1 MFLAQLR
8 WPAFLILPL
17 LLDCLWWNGCGAV
30 WRYRTSIGTYMIF
43 STRTTIYLE
52 YEGTTFS
59 RWDVPSFCTVG
70 DATKKATTLFC
81 SVPGTHRIQPVTVP
95 ASDDEERYL
104 SINADVNCF
113 SWYIYQDEN
122 RLRDTGPTQIIKLW
136 LYDPENAD
144 KKEKLNIATS
154 PPILMSDMEWA
165 SEDERNKRQWTPIL
179 HLESAAAEKTE
190 TLGWHRTRN
199 WPWLQ
204 DLGHWSLQWMG
215 RLLYW
220 YSRSLSWQ
228 FWNLGQEPRIRTL
241 FRRTEYFSKSFYN
254 GVWMIE
260 VPSQANDNM
269 AIVLDKTVTFQ
280 DCFVHDIPFTIA
292 QPMYILG
299 TKTGVSVTLPAGS
312 DAIIE
317 WSACYPKTAAIVT
330 VDGIFYTSNGFL
342 KVTEIKF
349 PPDLVP
355 SGMIHQVKDIAILFP
370 NAFILIGNVL
380 YQASVDEIINMGEF
394 YFPHV
399 RIIGTQSK
407 TWCADDYPLTERKLS
422 EIIIWSE
429 DEVFLGYPE
438 NEFHPLIA
446 VGLLREKLKLQR
458 TVNLLIVSAC
468 YDSLSATIA
477 ILLECTGCT
486 SKKILYLAAYKE
498 DTAEWI
504 LRDFTLGLPTVGAIH
519 MEVTLSVLTSMVL
532 WDDDTVFYT
541 YKNHRH
547 YGYLH
552 ESGTKN
558 KFSAVSEG
566 SAIHQIIID
575 YSGNA
580 IIKLKNNALFFFK
593 FEVTDVIKLTAWES
607 NDKKFIFFF
616 NPSADI
622 YLMTI
627 NGTNISRQVYPLK
640 LEVLSA
646 ASKLNDVC
654 PYISFEQNLNLGI
667 RYVDMG
673 DKVTFWGQIVFLEN
687 NGLSVDVEI
696 YRPELLKTKDLIN
709 YEIARGICTKNKTV
723 TFYHE
728 RDYSELSDYRTQIAL
743 SQGIMS
749 FEFQPSESGKT
760 CLSKSQLSHIRVGC
774 PPWKKIIVSK
784 KPTKCENYTFTI
796 PRKYLRDKGDKG
808 NMEVIFDIEK
818 YGCPLQSH
826 YTQDFYPQVEMYKD
840 HQTLIPVEANYIL
853 WEMNGRT
860 DFYYRATMEKVRC
873 LNTAQSWNQMIKIY
887 NKTIKT
893 IEDVDEIWGPHTRLD
908 VCCWLGHL
916 GSDFILGIPHLQ
928 LLQICEDIS
937 GIPFC

>member
-1 MFLAQLR
+1 MAGFFDPALAAGLPVVEWLR
-8 WPAFLILPL
+8 
-17 LLDCLWWNGCGAV
+17 GGV
-30 WRYRTSIGTYMIF
+30 E
-43 STRTTIYLE
+43 IYLE

-59 RWDVPSFCTVG
+59 RWEVPSFCTVG
-70 DATKKATTLFC
+70 DATKKTTTLFC

-154 PPILMSDMEWA
+154 PPIVVCCCRENRDIGLAQNKELAVVTGSWPLEP
-165 SEDERNKRQWTPIL
+165 SVDELFALLGTWKGSIPG
-179 HLESAAAEKTE
+179 EK
-190 TLGWHRTRN
+190 GRI
-199 WPWLQ
+199 
-204 DLGHWSLQWMG
+204 WM
-215 RLLYW
+215 
-220 YSRSLSWQ
+220 
-228 FWNLGQEPRIRTL
+228 
-241 FRRTEYFSKSFYN
+241 
-254 GVWMIE
+254 VE

-407 TWCADDYPLTERKLS
+407 TWCADDYPLTSLEHYFHNFVFLQERKLS

-519 MEVTLSVLTSMVL
+519 MEVILSVLTSMVL

-580 IIKLKNNALFFFK
+580 IIKLKNNALFFFR

-627 NGTNISRQVYPLK
+627 NGTNINRQVYPLK

-709 YEIARGICTKNKTV
+709 YEIARGICTKNKITV
-723 TFYHE
+723 CNQKYSKLE
-728 RDYSELSDYRTQIAL
+728 RKPD
-743 SQGIMS
+743 
-749 FEFQPSESGKT
+749 
-760 CLSKSQLSHIRVGC
+760 IR
-774 PPWKKIIVSK
+774 I
-784 KPTKCENYTFTI
+784 
-796 PRKYLRDKGDKG
+796 
-808 NMEVIFDIEK
+808 
-818 YGCPLQSH
+818 
-826 YTQDFYPQVEMYKD
+826 
-840 HQTLIPVEANYIL
+840 
-853 WEMNGRT
+853 
-860 DFYYRATMEKVRC
+860 
-873 LNTAQSWNQMIKIY
+873 
-887 NKTIKT
+887 
-893 IEDVDEIWGPHTRLD
+893 
-908 VCCWLGHL
+908 
-916 GSDFILGIPHLQ
+916 
-928 LLQICEDIS
+928 
-937 GIPFC
+937 